1 MSQVEQELNTITNSG
16 EFNNYKKF
24 IMEYSDV
31 ILHKNHFLLTMARR
45 NLMQYLCYSLSL
57 TDTGKQDD
65 LEYKVQLCQDF
76 YQVLNRIDP
85 GWSELSMFA
94 KRELHFYRLRL
105 IEIDWNQK

>member
-16 EFNNYKKF
+16 EFHNYKKF

-45 NLMQYLCYSLSL
+45 NMMQYLCYSLSL
-57 TDTGKQDD
+57 TDTGKQED

-76 YQVLNRIDP
+76 HQVLNRIDP

-105 IEIDWNQK
+105 IEINWN